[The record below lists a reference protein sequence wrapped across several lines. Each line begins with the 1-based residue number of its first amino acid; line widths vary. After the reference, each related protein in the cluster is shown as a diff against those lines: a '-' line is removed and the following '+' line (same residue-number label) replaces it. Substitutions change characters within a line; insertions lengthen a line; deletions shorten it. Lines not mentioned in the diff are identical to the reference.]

1 VSGRTTATFAL
12 DQRADRWAL
21 PDGSIQRFR
30 SGLGYRPV
38 TLDLH
43 PERNGVRLTL
53 AFDMPA
59 EGSPAVNRYQATLFD
74 LDHPLLQ
81 RELSV
86 DVRPGAS
93 ASARLGTVK
102 IHTPGGHLFLLEEL
116 GTPALTPVRATLTVR
131 EEVERPLMPLMWA
144 GIGMLLAGIG
154 WTTYRLVLR
163 AT

>member
-1 VSGRTTATFAL
+1 VSGRTTATFTL

-21 PDGSIQRFR
+21 PDRSIQRFR
-30 SGLGYRPV
+30 SGLAYRPV

-86 DVRPGAS
+86 DVRPS
-93 ASARLGTVK
+93 
-102 IHTPGGHLFLLEEL
+102 
-116 GTPALTPVRATLTVR
+116 
-131 EEVERPLMPLMWA
+131 
-144 GIGMLLAGIG
+144 GIGATRCRFESTPRRALVLARRAGRAG
-154 WTTYRLVLR
+154 ADAGAGDANGARGGRAPLDAADLGRHRHAPGRAWLDDYRLLR
-163 AT
+163 VP